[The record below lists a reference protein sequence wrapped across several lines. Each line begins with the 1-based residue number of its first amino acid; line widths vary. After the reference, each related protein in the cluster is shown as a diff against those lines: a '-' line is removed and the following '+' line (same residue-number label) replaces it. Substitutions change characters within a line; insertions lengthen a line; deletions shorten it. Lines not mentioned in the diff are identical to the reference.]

1 MEKQLIHALI
11 SAEEYRKSP
20 DFMNVNLSDFALFLA
35 VMKHK
40 EAQECVLSII
50 LDEPNLRLIQVR
62 VEDVILNK
70 NGKRGI
76 RLDAWALAEDS
87 RQFATEMQ
95 NDASEDDLQ
104 KRSRYYQGLL
114 DTPALK
120 AGKHTKY
127 RHLPSTIVI
136 FITQTDLFG
145 MDRAMYTF
153 TERCHQIPGMEL
165 GDETMKIFLNMSSK
179 NERDELV
186 SLLQYMKNS
195 TLSNPEIFVIDDR
208 IRRLDAIVT
217 EVKQSE
223 EWEDAQMSILSTGID
238 IGRRVGHEEG
248 LEEGRKEGQL
258 EGIHAIIT
266 VLKEHN
272 LTDSA
277 IIQQLC
283 NSFHRGRVCQDTFC
297 GFSKLTD
304 LSVKKPP
311 KTSCLHIS

>member
-1 MEKQLIHALI
+1 MENQVIHALI
-11 SAEEYRKSP
+11 STEEYRESP

-50 LDEPNLRLIQVR
+50 LDEPDLRLTQVR

-70 NGKRGI
+70 NGRRGI
-76 RLDAWALAEDS
+76 RLDAWALAADS

-95 NDASEDDLQ
+95 NDASEDDLT

-120 AGKHTKY
+120 AGKRTKY

-165 GDETMKIFLNMSSK
+165 GDETMKIFLN
-179 NERDELV
+179 
-186 SLLQYMKNS
+186 
-195 TLSNPEIFVIDDR
+195 IDK
-208 IRRLDAIVT
+208 IQ
-217 EVKQSE
+217 K
-223 EWEDAQMSILSTGID
+223 SI
-238 IGRRVGHEEG
+238 
-248 LEEGRKEGQL
+248 
-258 EGIHAIIT
+258 II
-266 VLKEHN
+266 LKI
-272 LTDSA
+272 L
-277 IIQQLC
+277 IKI
-283 NSFHRGRVCQDTFC
+283 
-297 GFSKLTD
+297 K
-304 LSVKKPP
+304 
-311 KTSCLHIS
+311 

>member
-1 MEKQLIHALI
+1 MEKQLIHAFI

-20 DFMNVNLSDFALFLA
+20 DFTNVNLSDFALFLA

-50 LDEPNLRLIQVR
+50 LDEPDLRLTQVR
-62 VEDVILNK
+62 VEDVILNNK
-70 NGKRGI
+70 GKLGI

-95 NDASEDDLQ
+95 NDTSEDDLR

-114 DTPALK
+114 DAPALK

-145 MDRAMYTF
+145 MNRAMYTF

-195 TLSNPEIFVIDDR
+195 TLSNPEILVVDDR
-208 IRRLDAIVT
+208 IRRLDTIVT

-223 EWEDAQMSILSTGID
+223 EWEDAHMSILSTGIE
-238 IGRRVGHEEG
+238 IGRT
-248 LEEGRKEGQL
+248 
-258 EGIHAIIT
+258 EGIQNLIRMGQNLHLDDSVII
-266 VLKEHN
+266 E
-272 LTDSA
+272 
-277 IIQQLC
+277 QLC
-283 NSFHRGRVCQDTFC
+283 SLFNLDLNSAKELFQN
-297 GFSKLTD
+297 FSKGSPRVST
-304 LSVKKPP
+304 K
-311 KTSCLHIS
+311 

>member
-1 MEKQLIHALI
+1 MENQVIHALI
-11 SAEEYRKSP
+11 STEEYRESP

-50 LDEPNLRLIQVR
+50 LDEPDLRLTQVR

-70 NGKRGI
+70 NGRRGI

-95 NDASEDDLQ
+95 NDASEDDLR

-153 TERCHQIPGMEL
+153 TERVTRFRGWKWGMRHE
-165 GDETMKIFLNMSSK
+165 DIF
-179 NERDELV
+179 EYE
-186 SLLQYMKNS
+186 Q
-195 TLSNPEIFVIDDR
+195 
-208 IRRLDAIVT
+208 
-217 EVKQSE
+217 
-223 EWEDAQMSILSTGID
+223 
-238 IGRRVGHEEG
+238 
-248 LEEGRKEGQL
+248 
-258 EGIHAIIT
+258 
-266 VLKEHN
+266 
-272 LTDSA
+272 
-277 IIQQLC
+277 
-283 NSFHRGRVCQDTFC
+283 
-297 GFSKLTD
+297 
-304 LSVKKPP
+304 
-311 KTSCLHIS
+311 

>member
-1 MEKQLIHALI
+1 MENQVIHALI
-11 SAEEYRKSP
+11 STEEYRESP

-195 TLSNPEIFVIDDR
+195 TLSNPEITVLDER
-208 IRRLDAIVT
+208 ICKLDAIVT

-238 IGRRVGHEEG
+238 IGRRVGQD
-248 LEEGRKEGQL
+248 RK
-258 EGIHAIIT
+258 
-266 VLKEHN
+266 
-272 LTDSA
+272 
-277 IIQQLC
+277 
-283 NSFHRGRVCQDTFC
+283 
-297 GFSKLTD
+297 
-304 LSVKKPP
+304 SVV
-311 KTSCLHIS
+311 

>member
-1 MEKQLIHALI
+1 
-11 SAEEYRKSP
+11 
-20 DFMNVNLSDFALFLA
+20 
-35 VMKHK
+35 
-40 EAQECVLSII
+40 
-50 LDEPNLRLIQVR
+50 
-62 VEDVILNK
+62 
-70 NGKRGI
+70 
-76 RLDAWALAEDS
+76 
-87 RQFATEMQ
+87 
-95 NDASEDDLQ
+95 
-104 KRSRYYQGLL
+104 
-114 DTPALK
+114 
-120 AGKHTKY
+120 
-127 RHLPSTIVI
+127 
-136 FITQTDLFG
+136 
-145 MDRAMYTF
+145 MYTF

-195 TLSNPEIFVIDDR
+195 TRSNPEITVLDER
-208 IRRLDAIVT
+208 ICKLDAIVT

-248 LEEGRKEGQL
+248 LEEGRKEGRKEGQL

-283 NSFHRGRVCQDTFC
+283 NSFHLDTDTAQRMFHD
-297 GFSKLTD
+297 FSCHD
-304 LSVKKPP
+304 
-311 KTSCLHIS
+311 

>member
-1 MEKQLIHALI
+1 MEKQQIHALI
-11 SAEEYRKSP
+11 STEEYRESAGLT
-20 DFMNVNLSDFALFLA
+20 NVNLSDFSLFLA

-50 LDEPNLRLIQVR
+50 LDEPNLKLSQVR

-70 NGKRGI
+70 KGKRGI

-95 NDASEDDLQ
+95 NDASEDDLR
-104 KRSRYYQGLL
+104 KRSRYYQWLL

-127 RHLPSTIVI
+127 KHLPSTIVI
-136 FITQTDLFG
+136 FITQTDFFG
-145 MDRAMYTF
+145 KNRAMYTF
-153 TERCHQIPGMEL
+153 TERCHQVSGMEL

-195 TLSNPEIFVIDDR
+195 TLSNPEILVLDDR
-208 IRRLDAIVT
+208 IRRLDKIVT

-223 EWEDAQMSILSTGID
+223 EWEEAHMSILSTGID
-238 IGRRVGHEEG
+238 IGRKEG
-248 LEEGRKEGQL
+248 LKQGLQQGLKEGRKTGEILGMIRMGKEL
-258 EGIHAIIT
+258 NLPDSDIIKR
-266 VLKEHN
+266 LCKAFDLNHN
-272 LTDSA
+272 AAMKL
-277 IIQQLC
+277 LR
-283 NSFHRGRVCQDTFC
+283 N
-297 GFSKLTD
+297 FSD
-304 LSVKKPP
+304 ND
-311 KTSCLHIS
+311 